1 MTTPRA
7 LPRSFYARDTV
18 MVAQELLG
26 KFLVHYLPEG
36 TAVGRIVETEAYL
49 QNDPAC
55 HAARGMT
62 KRNCVMFGPPGHAY
76 IYFIYGMHYC
86 FNVVT
91 REEGI
96 GEAVLIRALEPVNL
110 PEDSQASSLP
120 VRLTGNCSC
129 NAPARQTDLT
139 VRFSG
144 SCSCNMIENPQ
155 PASLAGLPERQIG
168 YSPVRRKSN
177 RQKVNLCR
185 GPARL
190 TQAMG
195 ITKAYNGLDLTGKG
209 PLVIW
214 AAENVSPEKIVT
226 TTRIG
231 IKIGQELPLRFYV
244 ADSPYVSK
252 GRLEAYPTGNKN

>member
-1 MTTPRA
+1 
-7 LPRSFYARDTV
+7 
-18 MVAQELLG
+18 MVARELLG
-26 KFLVHYLPEG
+26 KLLVHYLPEG

-55 HAARGMT
+55 HAVRGLT
-62 KRNCVMFGPPGHAY
+62 KRNRVMFGPPGHAY

-91 REEGI
+91 REEGV
-96 GEAVLIRALEPVNL
+96 GEAVLIRALEPISL
-110 PEDSQASSLP
+110 PKDRQASSP
-120 VRLTGNCSC
+120 
-129 NAPARQTDLT
+129 P
-139 VRFSG
+139 FSKVG
-144 SCSCNMIENPQ
+144 FQ
-155 PASLAGLPERQIG
+155 PACS
-168 YSPVRRKSN
+168 KNN

-195 ITKAYNGLDLTGKG
+195 ITKACNGYDLTSKG

-214 AAENVSPEKIVT
+214 AAENVPSEKIVT

-231 IKIGQELPLRFYV
+231 IKTGQELPLRFCIV
-244 ADSPYVSK
+244 DSPYVSK
-252 GRLEAYPTGNKN
+252 GIKTKFRGENSEVR